1 MQKLTTLFR
10 TNKSSESMLD
20 AVKLAP
26 FALFCALV
34 GLGIGM
40 VSFGRK
46 APAVPPEVKPVAYTD
61 EDMFEDI
68 EPVNGD
74 AEIRGMFA
82 NSPIILKTTTRVAG
96 AVDSIVWNGK
106 EFIDSTDHGRQMQS
120 ASNFQVDDKFIPETY
135 NPTEAGSMADGIGPK
150 STSQLRFL
158 EARKGYLKTQVRMA
172 YWLSPK
178 EQSAGHPAKNTK
190 VLSDHVVQKV
200 ITIGYRHWDNVIPVQ
215 VRFNFPVKKE
225 YRMGQFEY
233 LTGYMPEEFGT
244 YWKFDPKEG
253 KLLPLSD
260 GPGEQECP
268 VVMATESGSHAMG
281 IFYPTDEYNS
291 LFKVG
296 FGRFRFPQE
305 KVNKWNVVGRNTAEP
320 NEILSISRGLAFL
333 HCFVVIGTLQDVEN
347 TMREL
352 TDYCKYRRQ
361 ANWSYLDRDPANE
374 SKTRYMGTDRSPPAR
389 EPSKGP

>member
-1 MQKLTTLFR
+1 MKLFPEPSR
-10 TNKSSESMLD
+10 D
-20 AVKLAP
+20 ALRLAP
-26 FALFCALV
+26 IALICAIL
-34 GLGIGM
+34 GLGIGL
-40 VSFGRK
+40 VGFGRK
-46 APAVPPEVKPVAYTD
+46 APAVPPEVTPVAATD
-61 EDMFEDI
+61 EDLFDEID
-68 EPVNGD
+68 PVNGD

-82 NSPIILKTTTRVAG
+82 NSPIVLKTRTRVAG

-158 EARKGYLKTQVRMA
+158 DARGGYLKTSIRMA
-172 YWLSPK
+172 YWLGPN

-190 VLSDHVVQKV
+190 ILSDHVVQKTM
-200 ITIGYRHWDNVIPVQ
+200 TIGYRHWDNVIAIH
-215 VRFNFPVKKE
+215 VRFQFPFKKE

-281 IFYPTDEYNS
+281 IFYPTDEFNS

-296 FGRFRFPQE
+296 FGRFRFPLE
-305 KVNKWNVVGRNTAEP
+305 KVNKWNIVGRNTADP
-320 NEILSISRGLAFL
+320 NEMLSISRGNAFL
-333 HCFVVIGTLQDVEN
+333 YCFVVIGTLQDVEK

-352 TDYCKYRRQ
+352 ADYCKYRNQ
-361 ANWSYLDRDPANE
+361 ANWSYFDRDPNNE
-374 SKTRYMGTDRSPPAR
+374 KRIRYMGTDRSPPAR
-389 EPSKGP
+389 EPSREP